1 MKDQAKASC
10 RVKTLNMIEMLD
22 EQVQKLKVASVSDVS
37 QERDGPHD
45 YDPFENIEGYRWT
58 YTWKLNPD
66 DENTKSFVATLDE
79 IFSVINSREALRKYP
94 RGMYRELIE
103 FSDKCEKRKDWIDP
117 RYGYLTVWGDNN
129 PTQEEVLEEAG
140 RHLNAMVNELRKDIK
155 AMIRSIY
162 FYENER
168 DETEES
174 FIED

>member
-22 EQVQKLKVASVSDVS
+22 EQVHKLKVVSVSDVS
-37 QERDGPHD
+37 QEYGGPHD
-45 YDPFENIEGYRWT
+45 YDPFENTEGYRWT

-79 IFSVINSREALRKYP
+79 IYSVINSREALRQYP
-94 RGMYRELIE
+94 RGIYRELIE
-103 FSDKCEKRKDWIDP
+103 FSDKCEKGKDWIDP
-117 RYGYLTVWGDNN
+117 RYGDLIVWGDDN
-129 PTQEEVLEEAG
+129 PQEKVLKEAG
-140 RHLNAMVNELRKDIK
+140 RRLNAMVNEFRKDIK